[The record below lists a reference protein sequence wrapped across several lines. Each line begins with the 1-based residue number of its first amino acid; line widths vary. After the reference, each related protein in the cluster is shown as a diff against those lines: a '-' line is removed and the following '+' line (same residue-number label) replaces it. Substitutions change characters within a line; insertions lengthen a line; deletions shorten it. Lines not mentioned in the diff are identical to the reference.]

1 MQCDVDRYFEP
12 VGLHVEQLYWA
23 SNIRVPDQVLNQINT
38 KIANEQAALAAQ
50 ANVATVKANADA
62 RIADAEGK
70 AESSQIE
77 GDALRANPEILRQ
90 RAIEA
95 GRELS
100 VCVLEKGSEPG
111 AHVLSGAVMDPRAL
125 TELFPDW
132 AERGAPLKQKVTRD
146 EFLFLSETG
155 ARSTPNALLPECFHN
170 EGNYIIS
177 LGEVTR
183 WLAQQAEAL
192 EVAIFPG
199 FAAAEVLYG
208 DNGEVI
214 GVATGD
220 MGIEKDG
227 SIGPAFERGMALQ
240 AKYTIFAEGARGHLG
255 RQLIAR
261 YTLDEGKD
269 PQAYGIGIKE
279 LWQIDPSRHEP
290 GLVVHAAGWPLDS
303 DTYGGAFL
311 YHADGGKVAIG
322 YVVGLDYRNPWL
334 SPFEEFQRFK
344 THPSIRKH
352 LEGGTR
358 IGYGARAITA
368 GGLLSLP
375 KTVFPGGA
383 LVGCEAGHL
392 NASRIKGSHAAIKT
406 GMLCADAAFDA
417 LAADRQHDELSSYPK
432 AFEASWLFTELQQA
446 KNFKQWFKKGQT
458 VATLMTGVEQW
469 LLPKLGVRN
478 PPWTLHRTQPDHAC
492 LEPAAKHTRIAYPK
506 PDGVLTFDRLSSV
519 FLSSTNHDEN
529 QPSHLTL
536 KDPSIPVKVNLAEY
550 AGPEARYCPAGV
562 YEFVGEADNARLQI
576 NAQNCVHCKTCDIKD
591 PTQNIVWVTPQGGGG
606 PNYSGM

>member
-1 MQCDVDRYFEP
+1 MQSMSAE
-12 VGLHVEQLYWA
+12 
-23 SNIRVPDQVLNQINT
+23 
-38 KIANEQAALAAQ
+38 
-50 ANVATVKANADA
+50 ANALPPREVMEFDVVIVGA
-62 RIADAEGK
+62 GPAGLATAIR
-70 AESSQIE
+70 
-77 GDALRANPEILRQ
+77 LRQ

-155 ARSTPNALLPECFHN
+155 ARTTPHALLPECFHN

-208 DNGEVI
+208 DDGAVI

-240 AKYTIFAEGARGHLG
+240 AKYTVFAEGARGHLG
-255 RQLIAR
+255 RQLISR
-261 YTLDEGKD
+261 FKLDEGKD

-279 LWQIDPSRHEP
+279 LWQIDPAKHEP
-290 GLVVHAAGWPLDS
+290 GLVVHAAGWPLDT

-368 GGLLSLP
+368 GGLMSLP

-383 LVGCEAGHL
+383 LVGCEAGYL
-392 NASRIKGSHAAIKT
+392 NVSRIKGSHAAIKT

-417 LAADRQHDELSSYPK
+417 LVADRQHDELSAYPA
-432 AFEASWLFTELQQA
+432 AFETSWLHDELKLS

-458 VATLMTGVEQW
+458 VATLMTGIEQW

-478 PPWTLHRTQPDHAC
+478 PPWTLRHSIPDHAC
-492 LEPAAKHTRIAYPK
+492 LEPASKHTRIAYPK

-536 KDPSIPVKVNLAEY
+536 KDASIPVKVNLAEY

-562 YEFVGEADNARLQI
+562 YEFVGDGNDARLQI